1 MNPLIWIPIAL
12 VVVVLARKTLF
23 GSDTGRE
30 VGREAGSIR
39 VDAAVEAGP
48 HEVVMTRSG
57 DRKINVIKA
66 VRQITGLGL
75 KEAKDMADSPPCTV
89 KRGLSLGQAEKAV
102 ADLREAGAT
111 AEVRTTG
118 IAQP

>member
-12 VVVVLARKTLF
+12 VVLVLARKTLF
-23 GSDTGRE
+23 GSDVGRE
-30 VGREAGSIR
+30 VGSIR
-39 VDAAVEAGP
+39 LDASVDAGVEIGP

-57 DRKINVIKA
+57 DRKIMVIKV

-89 KRGLSLGQAEKAV
+89 KRGLSLRQAEKAA

-118 IAQP
+118 T